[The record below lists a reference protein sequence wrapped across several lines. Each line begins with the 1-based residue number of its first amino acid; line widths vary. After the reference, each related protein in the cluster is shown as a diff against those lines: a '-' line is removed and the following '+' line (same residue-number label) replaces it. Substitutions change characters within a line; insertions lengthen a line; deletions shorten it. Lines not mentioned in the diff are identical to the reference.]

1 MRITSFRDMDTTED
15 FEFVEEK
22 MGEYFRWGIADF
34 YSLQQATYWIG
45 DLLRKEL
52 CCTKGINVLTTGS

>member
-22 MGEYFRWGIADF
+22 MGEYFRWGD
-34 YSLQQATYWIG
+34 
-45 DLLRKEL
+45 
-52 CCTKGINVLTTGS
+52 C

>member
-22 MGEYFRWGIADF
+22 MGEYCRWGFADF
-34 YSLQQATYWIG
+34 
-45 DLLRKEL
+45 
-52 CCTKGINVLTTGS
+52 

>member
-22 MGEYFRWGIADF
+22 WE
-34 YSLQQATYWIG
+34 STSVG
-45 DLLRKEL
+45 D
-52 CCTKGINVLTTGS
+52 C